1 MAADVGGIYP
11 LNTTPGLEPLFDFGD
26 GQDVGADLS
35 GDSGQVRVLLLQLH

>member
-35 GDSGQVRVLLLQLH
+35 GDSG